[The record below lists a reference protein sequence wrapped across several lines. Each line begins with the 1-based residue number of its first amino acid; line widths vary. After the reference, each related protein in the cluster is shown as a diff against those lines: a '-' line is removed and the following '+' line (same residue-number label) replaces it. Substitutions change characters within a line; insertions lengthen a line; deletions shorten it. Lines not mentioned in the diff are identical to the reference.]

1 MSNDYEVLKQKFS
14 NFKVFIKEVSRKTDQ
29 LSKFALLSDD
39 QWLVLVQKQ
48 VVPHFKNNSIDTV
61 LDEMVEYLD
70 IDKTKETHVN
80 KLRRYLEC
88 FSEFLLSDQSIE
100 VKKQMDEAAKEMKE
114 SDDPYLR
121 ELANVK
127 L

>member
-1 MSNDYEVLKQKFS
+1 MSNDYEVLKQKFT

-48 VVPHFKNNSIDTV
+48 VVPHFKQNSLDTV
-61 LDEMVEYLD
+61 LDEMVQYLD
-70 IDKTKETHVN
+70 IDKTNEEHVN
-80 KLRRYLEC
+80 KLRRYLNC
-88 FSEFLLSDQSIE
+88 FSEFLLSDESTQLKE
-100 VKKQMDEAAKEMKE
+100 QMEEASKEMQD

-121 ELANVK
+121 ELSNLK